1 MGSFIIEDIELRFE
15 SFCFEIRE
23 DVIKGFDNGGGLS
36 VGDGSDNDGI
46 SGVIVGNEDVLVV
59 LEGHCGKTTC

>member
-1 MGSFIIEDIELRFE
+1 MGSFIVEDIELRFE

-23 DVIKGFDNGGGLS
+23 DVIEGFDNGGGLS
-36 VGDGSDNDGI
+36 VGDGPDNDGI
-46 SGVIVGNEDVLVV
+46 SGVIVGNKDVLVV